1 MARFRG
7 LLIAALVL
15 LVMPAAVSAQ
25 RDNEHTREATKH
37 IGLAMTR
44 QDDAERQQMYQQ
56 ALTALEEGIREEPD
70 HAKTW
75 LLAGAVY
82 AALAR
87 FDEADAAFD
96 KAVALHPAYEADIAT
111 EREQAWIHAFNAG
124 VARMDAQDYA
134 GAIAALE
141 AANML
146 YPDRPEAYLNLG
158 SLYAGE
164 NQPEKAADAL
174 EKALAVV
181 TGPRLQEVTPEMQQ
195 HWTNYAELARIN
207 IAQLRGQAGINAF
220 EADDFMRAAE
230 MFQAAAEVNPYS
242 RDFHFN
248 FVQALFAQTQRL
260 EEQRDSALA
269 RAEAAAG
276 ADKTAAEAEVARINA
291 ELTRVYDDMLAGV
304 SVAQPLDPNN
314 EMLYIIGARAHR
326 MKGVIAGTEDAVRAG
341 QERALAQLT
350 AREALAVHV
359 SGVSVRSNDGS
370 AVVSGTVTNR
380 TVAAGSPVVLR
391 LTLVGVE
398 GETVGEGEITVSAPA
413 ADEDATFE
421 GSIPVT
427 GEIAGWRYQVVGS

>member
-1 MARFRG
+1 
-7 LLIAALVL
+7 
-15 LVMPAAVSAQ
+15 
-25 RDNEHTREATKH
+25 
-37 IGLAMTR
+37 
-44 QDDAERQQMYQQ
+44 
-56 ALTALEEGIREEPD
+56 
-70 HAKTW
+70 
-75 LLAGAVY
+75 
-82 AALAR
+82 
-87 FDEADAAFD
+87 
-96 KAVALHPAYEADIAT
+96 
-111 EREQAWIHAFNAG
+111 
-124 VARMDAQDYA
+124 
-134 GAIAALE
+134 
-141 AANML
+141 
-146 YPDRPEAYLNLG
+146 
-158 SLYAGE
+158 
-164 NQPEKAADAL
+164 
-174 EKALAVV
+174 V